1 MPAKVCRYTGEL
13 TDALQIWQ
21 SLNLSGDAW
30 WFGWSETQMYLPQ
43 RLHASLPQAD
53 WQRLSLFNSEAELRL
68 LQHNLS
74 ITILLLTEHLTPPS
88 SEWQVCEEYPACI
101 EAQHILLGD
110 PPASGGRTTR
120 LVDVAYP
127 TVFDYGIELEPSP
140 TERHRVVAL
149 VRHYYDSVHR
159 LRYTRY
165 AGIDTYTVGEVK

>member
-1 MPAKVCRYTGEL
+1 MPGRVYRYTGGV
-13 TDALQIWQ
+13 TDPVQVWQ
-21 SLNLSGDAW
+21 SLNLNDGAW
-30 WFGWSETQMYLPQ
+30 WFGWSETQMYFPQ
-43 RLHASLPQAD
+43 RLNASLPQTD

-74 ITILLLTEHLTPPS
+74 KIILLLTENFAPPS
-88 SEWQVCEEYPACI
+88 TEWQVCEEYPEFT

-140 TERHRVVAL
+140 TKRHCVVAL
-149 VRHYYDSVHR
+149 VRYYYDSIHR
-159 LRYTRY
+159 LRYIRY
-165 AGIDTYTVGEVK
+165 AGIDTDSW